1 MNDLDLDALDRWI
14 TSPRYSESTDIGY
27 CHNKACKLYGETIE
41 VRTYSEYGRT
51 YWVNDGECP
60 GCGHQLEEEP
70 ASDEQEESEGNDA

>member
-1 MNDLDLDALDRWI
+1 MSDLNLDALDRWI

-51 YWVNDGECP
+51 YWRNDGECQS
-60 GCGHQLEEEP
+60 CGHQLEETQP
-70 ASDEQEESEGNDA
+70 KNDGDDDDG

>member
-27 CHNKACKLYGETIE
+27 CHNPACKLYGETIE

-51 YWVNDGECP
+51 YWVNDGECQS
-60 GCGHQLEEEP
+60 CGHQMEEEP
-70 ASDEQEESEGNDA
+70 VSDEQEESEGNDG

>member
-14 TSPRYSESTDIGY
+14 TSPRYSEDTDIGY

-60 GCGHQLEEEP
+60 GCGHQMEEEP
-70 ASDEQEESEGNDA
+70 VSDEQEESEGNDA

>member
-1 MNDLDLDALDRWI
+1 MSLDLDALDQWI

-51 YWVNDGECP
+51 YWRNDGECQS
-60 GCGHQLEEEP
+60 CGHQLEETQP
-70 ASDEQEESEGNDA
+70 KNDGDDDDD

>member
-1 MNDLDLDALDRWI
+1 MSDLNLDALDRWI
-14 TSPRYSESTDIGY
+14 TSPRYSEDTTTAY
-27 CHNKACKLYGETIE
+27 CHNPACKLYADEQT
-41 VRTYSEYGRT
+41 VDTYSEYGRT